1 MDGTLCGTELLVVKH
16 MILVGWIDAVFC
28 SLFSNIYVHKKKLR
42 EKNHPW
48 RSHFCI
54 RGENLPEDDDEP
66 VDFTYMDVIAC
77 ALIKRLFC
85 TVIIL
90 EE

>member
-1 MDGTLCGTELLVVKH
+1 M
-16 MILVGWIDAVFC
+16 
-28 SLFSNIYVHKKKLR
+28 LFSALFSQISMYTKKVERK
-42 EKNHPW
+42 KNHPW

>member
-1 MDGTLCGTELLVVKH
+1 MQIASTILKRLKLDKIRALATLLYC
-16 MILVGWIDAVFC
+16 I
-28 SLFSNIYVHKKKLR
+28 NKKKFGE
-42 EKNHPW
+42 EKNPW